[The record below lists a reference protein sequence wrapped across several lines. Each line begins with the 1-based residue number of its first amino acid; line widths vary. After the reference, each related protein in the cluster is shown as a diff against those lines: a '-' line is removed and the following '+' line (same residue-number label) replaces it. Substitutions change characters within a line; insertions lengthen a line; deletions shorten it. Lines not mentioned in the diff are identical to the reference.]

1 MPNYDAVTLQKEQG
15 RRFNNVVGFIKQA
28 ETRYPNLTKQLPN
41 LLSKM
46 LGSQTFN
53 PQLMEQNAG
62 NVAIGAAVLGD
73 WLQNS
78 GFVGFKVN
86 LSTVDSFKTGAAKAF
101 VSLPT
106 RDSFF
111 QTSGVPRDSWQE
123 MQNAMVDFSGRI
135 SEALEIG
142 YTPRQVVAALFIEST
157 VKPGEERTNT
167 SVLTREMLNKA
178 SGGQLPKVNQ
188 ILNSWVQGK

>member
-28 ETRYPNLTKQLPN
+28 ESRYPNLTKQLPN

-111 QTSGVPRDSWQE
+111 QTSGVP
-123 MQNAMVDFSGRI
+123 
-135 SEALEIG
+135 
-142 YTPRQVVAALFIEST
+142 
-157 VKPGEERTNT
+157 
-167 SVLTREMLNKA
+167 
-178 SGGQLPKVNQ
+178 
-188 ILNSWVQGK
+188 